1 MLLIPTLMQAITEI
15 MGEDTTFENN
25 KWYRKV
31 ESLIYKI
38 DNKFED
44 MDKKNWDT
52 FEISQKILDCH
63 IGIALQQRFDY
74 LTDIDD

>member
-1 MLLIPTLMQAITEI
+1 
-15 MGEDTTFENN
+15 
-25 KWYRKV
+25 
-31 ESLIYKI
+31 
-38 DNKFED
+38 